1 MKGNLLALFALVSI
15 ILTSAYE
22 ISVDSRVSDA
32 ELMQQVFSRQAEN
45 EAFYKELSGIWG
57 ERITSDSPKT
67 IKVSSASKEMLIFL
81 VN

>member
-1 MKGNLLALFALVSI
+1 MALFALVSI
-15 ILTSAYE
+15 VLISASE
-22 ISVDSRVSDA
+22 ISVDSGVSDS
-32 ELMQQVFSRQAEN
+32 ELMQQVFGQHEKNAAFNN
-45 EAFYKELSGIWG
+45 EISGIWG